1 MFLLRGVFLFG
12 FGDVFMFFLIG
23 LWGGKKGGVGEIIII
38 IHVGNKKLKPK
49 LLQQMVGDH
58 NKTSH
63 IQSIA

>member
-1 MFLLRGVFLFG
+1 VRRE
-12 FGDVFMFFLIG
+12 
-23 LWGGKKGGVGEIIII
+23 GGVEGIII